1 MAEEGPNAL
10 LQSPEVP
17 ITSLGPDTSIR
28 APFGDECDNTSLK
41 IIKDC
46 MRESAHFG
54 YGRTR
59 SSSNSSFLGG
69 ANY

>member
-28 APFGDECDNTSLK
+28 APLGLECNNYSPKTIEDY
-41 IIKDC
+41 
-46 MRESAHFG
+46 MRKSAHFC
-54 YGRTR
+54 YGRIGSWCNT
-59 SSSNSSFLGG
+59 SVAKG